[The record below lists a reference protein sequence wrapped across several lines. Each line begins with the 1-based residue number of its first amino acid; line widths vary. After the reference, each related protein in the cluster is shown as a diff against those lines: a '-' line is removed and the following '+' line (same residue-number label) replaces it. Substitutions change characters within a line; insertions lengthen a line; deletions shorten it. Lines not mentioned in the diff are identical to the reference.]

1 MYKWVRKWV
10 CSCEAFQRVKPS
22 QSKQAPLRPL
32 PVAADPW
39 SSVSMDFVFGLPRDA
54 QGRTGIPVFVD
65 RFSKMLHLAPVA
77 VTITAAQSATIFL
90 DVVYRHHGL
99 PTSIISD
106 RDPRFTVAL
115 WTELFKLVGTRLK
128 MSTASHPETDGQT
141 ERANRVVED
150 VLRSFATSFKSWS
163 SFMPMVEFALN
174 NAAHASTG
182 LTPFY
187 VNYGR
192 HPRVP
197 ALLGMER
204 SIPQGGGDVENDS
217 AYLPNDAQV
226 ASDTKAA
233 GDPRRERADGVI
245 TTLMNG
251 VTTWHGARA
260 STRGMRTRAVRHRFL
275 DKSDADQPTS
285 ASSCNCVRR
294 HVRRGGPARAASSKL

>member
-1 MYKWVRKWV
+1 
-10 CSCEAFQRVKPS
+10 
-22 QSKQAPLRPL
+22 
-32 PVAADPW
+32 
-39 SSVSMDFVFGLPRDA
+39 
-54 QGRTGIPVFVD
+54 
-65 RFSKMLHLAPVA
+65 
-77 VTITAAQSATIFL
+77 
-90 DVVYRHHGL
+90 
-99 PTSIISD
+99 
-106 RDPRFTVAL
+106 
-115 WTELFKLVGTRLK
+115 
-128 MSTASHPETDGQT
+128 
-141 ERANRVVED
+141 
-150 VLRSFATSFKSWS
+150 
-163 SFMPMVEFALN
+163 
-174 NAAHASTG
+174 
-182 LTPFY
+182 
-187 VNYGR
+187 
-192 HPRVP
+192 
-197 ALLGMER
+197 MER